1 MPTYVWKGKNRY
13 GDTVGGERVAASKEE
28 LGRMLQ
34 KDQITVLSIGA
45 AKGGFSIPFLKREK
59 VRMKDLAVYSRQL
72 SVLIDAEL
80 PLIQSLGILEEQ
92 QKNTYFKNVIKTV
105 KDDVE
110 AGSTLNQAK
119 RKHPK
124 AFDDLYCNLIASG
137 EQSGSLDI
145 MLRRLSE
152 FIEKNV
158 KLRSKVKQAMIYP
171 VGILI
176 FAIVVTIFMLWKVI
190 PVFATIFRDLG
201 AELPWLTAM
210 IVALSEFVQKYIFL
224 IFAGLDRRLLRL
236 PLLPEHQAGALV
248 DRPAPPEDAPV
259 RQSPLQGGHDP
270 GHPDAGDPHLRRRAH
285 ARSHEDHLDDGR
297 ERHHREPAHRGPQAR
312 LRRQDH
318 GRVLQAGR
326 QVPDDDAPDDQRRR
340 GHGHA
345 RRDAEQAGQLLRRGG
360 RRHRGLP
367 PLDPRAHHAHLRRR
381 HRRRPGRLDVPAD
394 LQPDAAV
401 LELKRGTREHEDG
414 ERGGK
419 TERLPLQHLPPRRAD
434 LPPRLGH
441 HHPAVLPRVPGQ
453 PALLLPHPRG
463 LRLLRRLLRPLRR
476 GPAARRPGL
485 PPGRLR
491 PAAHHRLRLHLR
503 RPRLVDV
510 LPVSLPDHRR
520 EPGHLR
526 PGRIPG
532 GVPVGHPL
540 RRPGRRPLLRVHPR
554 LPARSTRSSR
564 RWARCWSRCSSPG
577 ASSSSSP
584 R

>member
-59 VRMKDLAVYSRQL
+59 VRMKDLAIYSRQL

-176 FAIVVTIFMLWKVI
+176 FSIIVTIFMLWKVI
-190 PVFATIFRDLG
+190 PVFATIFKDLG

-224 IFAGLDRRLLRL
+224 IFAGMI
-236 PLLPEHQAGALV
+236 ALFFAF
-248 DRPAPPEDAPV
+248 RYY
-259 RQSPLQGGHDP
+259 
-270 GHPDAGDPHLRRRAH
+270 
-285 ARSHEDHLDDGR
+285 RSTK
-297 ERHHREPAHRGPQAR
+297 
-312 LRRQDH
+312 
-318 GRVLQAGR
+318 
-326 QVPDDDAPDDQRRR
+326 
-340 GHGHA
+340 
-345 RRDAEQAGQLLRRGG
+345 
-360 RRHRGLP
+360 
-367 PLDPRAHHAHLRRR
+367 
-381 HRRRPGRLDVPAD
+381 PGRWSTD
-394 LQPDAAV
+394 
-401 LELKRGTREHEDG
+401 K
-414 ERGGK
+414 
-419 TERLPLQHLPPRRAD
+419 
-434 LPPRLGH
+434 
-441 HHPAVLPRVPGQ
+441 
-453 PALLLPHPRG
+453 LLLKMPLFG
-463 LRLLRRLLRPLRR
+463 SLLYKVAMTRVTRTLATLI
-476 GPAARRPGL
+476 
-485 PPGRLR
+485 
-491 PAAHHRLRLHLR
+491 
-503 RPRLVDV
+503 
-510 LPVSLPDHRR
+510 S
-520 EPGHLR
+520 
-526 PGRIPG
+526 G
-532 GVPVGHPL
+532 GVPMLEAMKITSTTAGNVIIESQLIEARKLISEGKTMAESFKQAGKFPTMMLQMINVGEATGTL
-540 RRPGRRPLLRVHPR
+540 DEMLNKLANFYDEEVDVTVASLLSILEPIMLVFVGGLVGGLVISMY
-554 LPARSTRSSR
+554 LPIFSLMSQF
-564 RWARCWSRCSSPG
+564 
-577 ASSSSSP
+577 
-584 R
+584 